1 MPKVIKETIHVT
13 GDHDISEKEASLRER
28 RARVKNRI
36 GGVSNSGR
44 RKNPNSVI
52 NKIRKSRVKHI
63 TRKIDD
69 ERNSNN

>member
-1 MPKVIKETIHVT
+1 MPKVIKNKIHVA
-13 GDHDISEKEASLRER
+13 GDHDISEKEAKLRER
-28 RARVKNRI
+28 RERVRSRI

-44 RKNPNSVI
+44 RKNHNSIV

-69 ERNSNN
+69 ERNS